1 MILRRRYSAICCAAG
16 PPNDIPPWRQERQEK
31 KSIEKPSMP
40 QIVLQCCFLFALSFL
55 GILGA
60 LAVNRPGFSRTR
72 AWCYLVWL
80 SWQRQARASQ
90 MVWIAVG
97 LLVFSVSLVA
107 IFSARGA
114 WSMHNWRWPYRRGP
128 TYVQWADEI
137 QVLMSLPDSSAS
149 GQGLQAA
156 LAAAVRGLVH
166 SSGFSIFSHW
176 GVFLLFLSFLLPL
189 FNLSF
194 ATDALGGERESNNL
208 IWLLSRPLPRPAI
221 YLAKFVALLP
231 WTLGLNLGGF
241 GLFCLAAGKPGWLAF
256 RLYWPAVLA
265 ATLAFSSLFCLM
277 GAFFRR
283 PAVAAIVYAF
293 FLEVIFGNMP
303 GYLKRVS
310 IGFYSRC
317 MMFDAAS
324 EFGIQPERPEI
335 FLPVDGTTAV
345 SVLLGL
351 TIALL
356 GIGVIVFSRSQY
368 QEIV

>member
-1 MILRRRYSAICCAAG
+1 METREDVKRETTSLETVTDHS
-16 PPNDIPPWRQERQEK
+16 
-31 KSIEKPSMP
+31 S
-40 QIVLQCCFLFALSFL
+40 VALSP
-55 GILGA
+55 A
-60 LAVNRPGFSRTR
+60 HPVTSSRIR

-97 LLVFSVSLVA
+97 LLAFSVALVA
-107 IFSARGA
+107 IFTARDA
-114 WSMHNWRWPYRRGP
+114 WSMRFWRWPYRRGP
-128 TYVQWADEI
+128 TFLQWADEV
-137 QVLMSLPDSSAS
+137 QVLVSLQDHSAA

-156 LAAAVRGLVH
+156 LAASVRGVVYN
-166 SSGFSIFSHW
+166 SGFSIFSHW

-194 ATDALGGERESNNL
+194 ATEALGGERESNSL
-208 IWLLSRPLPRPAI
+208 IWLLSRPLSRPEI

-241 GLFCLAAGKPGWLAF
+241 ALFCVAAGKPGWLAF
-256 RLYWPAVLA
+256 QLYWPAVLA
-265 ATLAFSSLFCLM
+265 ATLAFSSLFYLM

-303 GYLKRVS
+303 GFLKRIS
-310 IGFYSRC
+310 IGFYARC

-324 EFGIQPERPEI
+324 AFGIQPERPEI
-335 FLPVDGTTAV
+335 FLPVDGTTALA
-345 SVLLGL
+345 VLLGL
-351 TIALL
+351 TLALL
-356 GIGVIVFSRSQY
+356 GIGVFVFSRSQY

>member
-1 MILRRRYSAICCAAG
+1 METGEQVKR
-16 PPNDIPPWRQERQEK
+16 DEK
-31 KSIEKPSMP
+31 ATSHSPIT
-40 QIVLQCCFLFALSFL
+40 LSPCHPVTL
-55 GILGA
+55 
-60 LAVNRPGFSRTR
+60 SRTR

-90 MVWIAVG
+90 MVGIAVG
-97 LLVFSVSLVA
+97 LLVFAVLLVA
-107 IFSARGA
+107 IFTAMGA
-114 WSMHNWRWPYRRGP
+114 WSMHQWRWPYRRGP
-128 TYVQWADEI
+128 TFLQWADEV
-137 QVLMSLPDSSAS
+137 QLLMSLSDSSAG

-156 LAAAVRGLVH
+156 IAASLRGIVETA
-166 SSGFSIFSHW
+166 GFAIFSHW

-194 ATDALGGERESNNL
+194 ATEALGGEREGNNL
-208 IWLLSRPLPRPAI
+208 LWLLSRPLPRSAI

-241 GLFCLAAGKPGWLAF
+241 GLLCLAGGKPGWLAF
-256 RLYWPAVLA
+256 RLYWPAVFA
-265 ATLAFSSLFCLM
+265 ATLAFSSLFYLM

-303 GYLKRVS
+303 GYLKRIS

-324 EFGIQPERPEI
+324 AFGIQPERPEI
-335 FLPVDGTTAV
+335 FLPVDGTTALA
-345 SVLLGL
+345 VLLGL
-351 TIALL
+351 TIVLL
-356 GIGVIVFSRSQY
+356 GIGTIVFSRSQY